1 MCAHVALVLIW
12 ARTCLSSH
20 SDRVHGKC
28 NRCVTAV
35 TDKCFCFLGPGPPAL
50 RSCGGGPTY
59 REINLAPPSV
69 LFTNTTEAGTGT
81 EGAEPDEEES
91 TAEGAADW
99 ATAEPEPGA
108 EPEYMQ
114 YVDWE
119 RWDAEQGVPV

>member
-1 MCAHVALVLIW
+1 MVHCWEKSGLLAAWEPASALEAGELM
-12 ARTCLSSH
+12 AR
-20 SDRVHGKC
+20 
-28 NRCVTAV
+28 
-35 TDKCFCFLGPGPPAL
+35 
-50 RSCGGGPTY
+50 
-59 REINLAPPSV
+59 SV

-81 EGAEPDEEES
+81 EGAELDEEES